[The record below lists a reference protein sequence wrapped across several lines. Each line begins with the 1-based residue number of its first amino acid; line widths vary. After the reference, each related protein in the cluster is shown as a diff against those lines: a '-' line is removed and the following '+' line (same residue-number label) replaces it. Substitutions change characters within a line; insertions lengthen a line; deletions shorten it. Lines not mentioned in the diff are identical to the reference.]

1 MIITLDKAK
10 EFNPKIT
17 QEELDGIEK
26 AIRKEANNPFQNLA
40 ARFHQL
46 IFENENKI
54 IVFDDVEGL
63 RKGDTIQV
71 SGSKWNDGLYVIE
84 VIEGNEITLQGEPRL
99 FNGSNPEAFITKIE
113 YPADIVAGVQKLLQY
128 DTQMS
133 GKMGLKSKTVS
144 RMSETYFDQNST
156 ESIAGYPAAM
166 MSFIDKYRRMRW

>member
-1 MIITLDKAK
+1 MIITLEKAK
-10 EFNPKIT
+10 KFDPNVT
-17 QEELDGIEK
+17 QETLDGIEK
-26 AIRKEANNPFQNLA
+26 AIRKETNNPFQNLA

-46 IFENENKI
+46 SFENENKI
-54 IVFDDVEGL
+54 IVYDDVEGL
-63 RKGDTIQV
+63 RKGDTVQV

-84 VIEGNEITLQGEPRL
+84 TVEGNDITLQGEPRL

-128 DTQMS
+128 DAKMS
-133 GKMGLKSKTVS
+133 DKIGLKSKTIS

>member
-26 AIRKEANNPFQNLA
+26 AIRKETNNPFQNLA

-46 IFENENKI
+46 IFEDEKKI

-63 RKGDTIQV
+63 RKGDTVQV
-71 SGSKWNDGLYVIE
+71 SNSKWNDGLYVIE
-84 VIEGNEITLQGEPRL
+84 VTEGNEITLQSEPRL

-128 DTQMS
+128 DFQMS

>member
-1 MIITLDKAK
+1 MIITLEKAHK
-10 EFNPKIT
+10 FNPNAT
-17 QEELDGIEK
+17 QEELDGIER
-26 AIRKEANNPFQNLA
+26 AIRKETNNPFQNLK

-46 IFENENKI
+46 IFEDEKKI

-63 RKGDTIQV
+63 RKGDTVQV
-71 SGSKWNDGLYVIE
+71 SNSKWNDGLYVIE
-84 VIEGNEITLQGEPRL
+84 LIEGNTITLQGEPRL

-113 YPADIVAGVQKLLQY
+113 YPADIIAGVQKLLKY
-128 DTQMS
+128 DGQMS

>member
-1 MIITLDKAK
+1 MIITLENAQK
-10 EFNPKIT
+10 FNPSVT
-17 QEELDGIEK
+17 QEELDGVEK

-63 RKGDTIQV
+63 RKGDTVQV
-71 SGSKWNDGLYVIE
+71 SNSKWNDGLYVIE
-84 VIEGNEITLQGEPRL
+84 SIEGNSITLQGEPRL
-99 FNGSNPEAFITKIE
+99 FSGSNKEAFITKVE
-113 YPADIVAGVQKLLQY
+113 YPADIIAGVQKLLQY
-128 DTQMS
+128 DA
-133 GKMGLKSKTVS
+133 KMVDKIGLKSKTVS

-166 MSFIDKYRRMRW
+166 MSFIDKHRRMRW